1 MLKFAKRYASRGGD
15 LVAISVSW
23 CARQILKVID
33 REKPMS
39 IDTSVESIT
48 ARAEARY
55 PDRPFLVDLPVNWV
69 DGMKAAGFEPEGH
82 FVLLYPVGCR
92 HPYVAPVTDEGVEM
106 IAKFSM
112 IKLF

>member
-1 MLKFAKRYASRGGD
+1 MG
-15 LVAISVSW
+15 VAW
-23 CARQILKVID
+23 CARQALKVID
-33 REKPMS
+33 REKPVK
-39 IDTSVESIT
+39 IDTSVEAIT

-69 DGMKAAGFEPEGH
+69 DGMKAAGFEVEGH
-82 FVLLYPVGCR
+82 FVLLYPVGCS

-112 IKLF
+112 IELC